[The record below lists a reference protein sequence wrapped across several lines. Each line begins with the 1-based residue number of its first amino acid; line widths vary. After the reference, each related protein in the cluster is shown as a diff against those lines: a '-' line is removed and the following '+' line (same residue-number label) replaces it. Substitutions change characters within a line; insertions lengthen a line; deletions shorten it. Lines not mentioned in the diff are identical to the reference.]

1 MRLTQLISIF
11 FMALLFTGAVG
22 IDVFTHICKKDGIEQ
37 AFVINTIDHCESE
50 QEDLP
55 DCCQSLEDQDEDDCC
70 DDEDDCCD
78 DEMDHYKVDSDYSH
92 SNSLLSPVV
101 INVQALRSYTFD
113 VLEFDEWLVVYA
125 IDSGPPPLLV
135 SERLSRIQSYLI

>member
-1 MRLTQLISIF
+1 MRLAQLISIF

-22 IDVFTHICKKDGIEQ
+22 IDVFTHICKEDGIEK

-55 DCCQSLEDQDEDDCC
+55 DCCQSDDHEDEDDCC
-70 DDEDDCCD
+70 DDEI
-78 DEMDHYKVDSDYSH
+78 EHYQVESDYSN
-92 SNSLLSPVV
+92 SNSLDSPLINHPSAIRAFSFDISISVLDELMVFYV
-101 INVQALRSYTFD
+101 IN
-113 VLEFDEWLVVYA
+113 
-125 IDSGPPPLLV
+125 SGPPPLLV

>member
-1 MRLTQLISIF
+1 MFVLMRLIQLISAF
-11 FMALLFTGAVG
+11 FVALLFTGAVG
-22 IDVFTHICKKDGIEQ
+22 IDVFTHICKEDGIEK

-55 DCCQSLEDQDEDDCC
+55 DCCQSDDH

-78 DEMDHYKVDSDYSH
+78 DEIEHYQVESDYS
-92 SNSLLSPVV
+92 NSSSLDFPL
-101 INVQALRSYTFD
+101 INHPSAIRAFSFD
-113 VLEFDEWLVVYA
+113 FSISVLDELMVFYG

>member
-1 MRLTQLISIF
+1 MFVLMRLAQLISIF

-22 IDVFTHICKKDGIEQ
+22 IDVFTHICKEDGIEQ

-55 DCCQSLEDQDEDDCC
+55 DCCQSDDHEDEDDCC
-70 DDEDDCCD
+70 DDEIQ
-78 DEMDHYKVDSDYSH
+78 HYQVESDYS
-92 SNSLLSPVV
+92 NSSSLDFPLTNHPSA
-101 INVQALRSYTFD
+101 IRRFSFD
-113 VLEFDEWLVVYA
+113 FSISVLDELMVFYG

-135 SERLSRIQSYLI
+135 SERLSQIQSYLI